1 MTEGGKEK
9 AKATALAGVGASVGG
24 AGGASVGVLEL
35 AARGSVTGL
44 SAGIVIALGA
54 AAGGFLGL
62 AVYRFI
68 KKPKASPA
76 IGPAPGSDPKV

>member
-35 AARGSVTGL
+35 AARGGVTAL
-44 SAGIVIALGA
+44 SAGMVIGA
-54 AAGGFLGL
+54 GAVAGGLLGF
-62 AVYRFI
+62 AVYRLF
-68 KKPKASPA
+68 KKPKAKSGAATQSP
-76 IGPAPGSDPKV
+76 IQE